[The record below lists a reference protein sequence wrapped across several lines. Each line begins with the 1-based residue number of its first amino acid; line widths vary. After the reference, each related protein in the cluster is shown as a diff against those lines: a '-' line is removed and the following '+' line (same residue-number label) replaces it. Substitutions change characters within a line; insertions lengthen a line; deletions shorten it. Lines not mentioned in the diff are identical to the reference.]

1 MAIVDQIGN
10 ILKQY
15 QGDATPD
22 REQARAHYDEIA
34 NAVPQDELAAAI
46 GPAVG
51 QLDTPH
57 VERKIEQSA
66 QEMTPTQR
74 GSFLGT
80 LLGGLGASGSS
91 LPGLLGSLGASPN
104 VATDPTQATPQDV
117 ARVATYAKETSRTSS
132 TRRWAFMPST
142 RRWSKF
148 SERWRL
154 PRSPETSRRAAGA
167 PGSSRL
173 AAESDKKRERPC
185 GRSFFSVT
193 EKRPLEAA
201 PAR

>member
-57 VERKIEQSA
+57 VERRIEQSA

-80 LLGGLGASGSS
+80 LLGGLGASGAS

-117 ARVATYAKETSRTSS
+117 ARVATYAKDNQPDIFHKAMGFYAQHPTLVKILGTMAIASIARNLSS
-132 TRRWAFMPST
+132 GGRR
-142 RRWSKF
+142 
-148 SERWRL
+148 
-154 PRSPETSRRAAGA
+154 
-167 PGSSRL
+167 PGV
-173 AAESDKKRERPC
+173 
-185 GRSFFSVT
+185 F
-193 EKRPLEAA
+193 
-201 PAR
+201 